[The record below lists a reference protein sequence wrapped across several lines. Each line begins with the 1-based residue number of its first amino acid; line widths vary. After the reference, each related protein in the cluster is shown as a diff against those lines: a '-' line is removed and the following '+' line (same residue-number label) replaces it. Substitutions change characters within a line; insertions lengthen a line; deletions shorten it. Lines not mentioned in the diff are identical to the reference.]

1 MNSTIAN
8 GPGRIELAAIKKVG
22 DLATDAITQGNR
34 MLRLDTLN
42 HMRDLINLAIACAKA
57 AQKEVE

>member
-8 GPGRIELAAIKKVG
+8 GPGRIELAAIKKVS
-22 DLATDAITQGNR
+22 DLATDAITQGHPT
-34 MLRLDTLN
+34 LRLDTLN
-42 HMRDLINLAIACAKA
+42 HMRDLIDLAIACAQA